1 MLSRIANQQNEGSN
15 HWAMFD
21 LSNEIAILKTRIR
34 MLEQRRQRIQSVAS
48 VDDSNTLYWAQS
60 DLRRI
65 DDEIREAKAQLAEK
79 QGVR

>member
-1 MLSRIANQQNEGSN
+1 
-15 HWAMFD
+15 MFD

-34 MLEQRRQRIQSVAS
+34 MLEQRIQSVAS